1 MRLLNANSRNN
12 LYHGGMDVKC
22 TPAKFIIIIIIIIPA
37 WAKQFSDD
45 IGIGFGL
52 EKCGQS

>member
-12 LYHGGMDVKC
+12 HYHGGMDVKC
-22 TPAKFIIIIIIIIPA
+22 TTAKIIIIIIIIPA